1 MTWIIL
7 VIFATVLD
15 ALRIFIDN
23 YVSDVYFKKRL
34 AFAQRLFYGYM
45 GLAAAVIILLVIG
58 FDFSSISIETVGL
71 LVLAGLIG
79 ATSTIPYI
87 KVLEIDDSTNL
98 GIFIQLAPIF
108 YLLSG
113 WLFFGE
119 AFAINQLFAFAAI
132 LSAPILIVF
141 TTRKRSRQTR
151 IKSVVY
157 ALIYVFITVI
167 GNLVFIAA
175 NEKSPD
181 FVASIAFLTLGK
193 AIGNIAIVWSRP
205 KWHRR
210 FYKVVKQSKYRVL
223 MPMTANYLISLAK
236 DFTYR
241 GALVLAPTVAVASA
255 ASDSSE
261 PIVIFFMGLL
271 LTLVWPKFGREKLDR
286 KTILTHLAATVLI
299 VIGVV
304 LLQM

>member
-1 MTWIIL
+1 MTWVVL

-15 ALRIFIDN
+15 ALRIFVDN

-58 FDFSSISIETVGL
+58 FDFSSIDIGVIGL
-71 LVLAGLIG
+71 LVLAGLIS

-98 GIFIQLAPIF
+98 GIFIQLAPVL
-108 YLLSG
+108 YLILG
-113 WLFFGE
+113 WLFLGE
-119 AFAINQLFAFAAI
+119 TFTASQLVALAII
-132 LSAPILIVF
+132 LAAPILIVL
-141 TTRKRSRQTR
+141 TARKRSRQT
-151 IKSVVY
+151 KVKAVAY
-157 ALIYVFITVI
+157 ALVYVFIAVV
-167 GNLVFIAA
+167 GNLVFVVA
-175 NEKSPD
+175 NEKSPN
-181 FVASIAFLTLGK
+181 FVTSIAFLTLGK

-271 LTLVWPKFGREKLDR
+271 LTLIWPKFGREKLDR